1 MANYI
6 NKLVVGN
13 EVKFDLTGDTVAP
26 NTLLTGTTAHD
37 KSGAQITGTCS
48 YDSDTSDATVA
59 VAEIL
64 KDKTAYARG
73 AKIVGTMPD
82 NGAKNYAISNLNDQS
97 ITMGFYDGSGKI
109 SIDSTEKAK
118 IIPTNIKNGVSILG
132 VQGTMTG
139 QESVRIQSKSATPDF
154 TIQSILPDDG
164 YDYLAEVT
172 VLKIPMREKANS
184 AGGITLTIGGY
195 NGN

>member
-1 MANYI
+1 MGNYI

-26 NTLLTGTTAHD
+26 NTLLKNTTAHD
-37 KSGAQITGTCS
+37 KSGAQITGTCT

-73 AKIVGTMPD
+73 AKIVGTMPN
-82 NGAKNYAISNLNDQS
+82 NGAKNYTISNLNDQTIS
-97 ITMGFYDGSGKI
+97 LGFYDGSGKI
-109 SIDSTEKAK
+109 SIDSAEKAK
-118 IIPTNIKNGVSILG
+118 IIPANIKNGVSILG

-139 QESVRIQSKSATPDF
+139 QEDLQVQSKTITPTF
-154 TIQSILPDDG
+154 AAQTILPDEG
-164 YDYLAEVT
+164 YDYLSQVVVSA
-172 VLKIPMREKANS
+172 IPMTESENT
-184 AGGITLTIGGY
+184 AGGLTLTIGG
-195 NGN
+195 

>member
-37 KSGAQITGTCS
+37 KTGAQITGTCS

-73 AKIVGTMPD
+73 AKIVGTMPN
-82 NGAKNYAISNLNDQS
+82 NGAKNYTISDLNDQS
-97 ITMGFYDGSGKI
+97 ITIGLYDGSGKI
-109 SIDSTEKAK
+109 SIDSAEKAK

-139 QESVRIQSKSATPDF
+139 QEDLQVQSKTVTPTF
-154 TIQSILPDDG
+154 TAQTILPDSG
-164 YDYLAEVT
+164 YDYLSQVVVSA
-172 VLKIPMREKANS
+172 IPMTESENT
-184 AGGITLTIGGY
+184 AGGLTLTIGG
-195 NGN
+195 

>member
-26 NTLLTGTTAHD
+26 NTLLTGATAHD
-37 KSGAQITGTCS
+37 KTGAQITGTCS

-73 AKIVGTMPD
+73 AKIVGTMPN
-82 NGAKNYAISNLNDQS
+82 NGAKNYTISNLNDQT
-97 ITMGFYDGSGKI
+97 IAMGFYDGSGKI
-109 SIDSTEKAK
+109 SIDSAEKAK
-118 IIPTNIKNGVSILG
+118 IIPANIKNGVSILG

-139 QESVRIQSKSATPDF
+139 QESVTVQSKTVTPTF
-154 TIQSILPDDG
+154 TAQTILPDSG
-164 YDYLAEVT
+164 YDYLSQVVVSA
-172 VLKIPMREKANS
+172 IPMTQSENT
-184 AGGITLTIGGY
+184 AGGLTLTIGG
-195 NGN
+195 

>member
-1 MANYI
+1 MSKYV

-13 EVKFDLTGDTVAP
+13 DVKFDLTGDTVAP
-26 NTLLTGTTAHD
+26 NTLLTGATAHD

-73 AKIVGTMPD
+73 AKIVGTMPN
-82 NGAKNYAISNLNDQS
+82 NGAKNYAISDLNDQS

-109 SIDSTEKAK
+109 SIDSAEKAK
-118 IIPTNIKNGVSILG
+118 IIPANIKNGVSILG

-139 QESVRIQSKSATPDF
+139 QEDLQVQSKTVAPTF
-154 TIQSILPDDG
+154 AAQTILPDEG
-164 YDYLAEVT
+164 YDYLSQVVVSA
-172 VLKIPMREKANS
+172 IPMTESENT
-184 AGGITLTIGGY
+184 AGGLTLTIGG
-195 NGN
+195 

>member
-37 KSGAQITGTCS
+37 KTGAQITGTCS

-73 AKIVGTMPD
+73 AKIVGTMPN
-82 NGAKNYAISNLNDQS
+82 NGAKNYTISDLNDQTIS
-97 ITMGFYDGSGKI
+97 LGFYDGSGKI
-109 SIDSTEKAK
+109 SIDSAEKAK
-118 IIPTNIKNGVSILG
+118 IIPANIKNGVSILG

-139 QESVRIQSKSATPDF
+139 QESITVQSKTVAPTF
-154 TIQSILPDDG
+154 TAQTILPDSG
-164 YDYLAEVT
+164 YDYLSQVVVSA
-172 VLKIPMREKANS
+172 IPMTESENT
-184 AGGITLTIGGY
+184 AGGLTLTIGG
-195 NGN
+195 

>member
-1 MANYI
+1 MAKYV

-13 EVKFDLTGDTVAP
+13 DVKFDLTGDTVAP

-37 KSGAQITGTCS
+37 KTGAQITGTCT

-73 AKIVGTMPD
+73 AKIVGTMPN
-82 NGAKNYAISNLNDQS
+82 NGAKNYTISDLNDQTIS
-97 ITMGFYDGSGKI
+97 LGFYDGSGKI
-109 SIDSTEKAK
+109 SFDSAEKAK
-118 IIPTNIKNGVSILG
+118 IIPANIKNGVSILG

-139 QESVRIQSKSATPDF
+139 QEDLQVQSKTVAPTF
-154 TIQSILPDDG
+154 TAQTILPDEG
-164 YDYLAEVT
+164 YDYLSQVVVSA
-172 VLKIPMREKANS
+172 IPMTQSENS
-184 AGGITLTIGGY
+184 AGGLTLTIGG
-195 NGN
+195 

>member
-26 NTLLTGTTAHD
+26 NTLLTGATAHD
-37 KSGAQITGTCS
+37 KSGAQITGTCT

-73 AKIVGTMPD
+73 AKIVGTMPN
-82 NGAKNYAISNLNDQS
+82 NGAKNYTISDLNDQTIS
-97 ITMGFYDGSGKI
+97 LGFYDGSGKI
-109 SIDSTEKAK
+109 SIDSAEKAK
-118 IIPTNIKNGVSILG
+118 IIPANIKNGVSILG
-132 VQGTMTG
+132 VQGIMTG
-139 QESVRIQSKSATPDF
+139 QESITVQSKTVTPTF
-154 TIQSILPDDG
+154 TTQTILPDGG
-164 YDYLAEVT
+164 YDYLSQVVVSA
-172 VLKIPMREKANS
+172 IPMTESANT
-184 AGGITLTIGGY
+184 AGGLTLTIGG
-195 NGN
+195 

>member
-26 NTLLTGTTAHD
+26 NTLLTGATAHD

-73 AKIVGTMPD
+73 AKIVGTMPN
-82 NGAKNYAISNLNDQS
+82 NGPKNYTISDLNDQTIS
-97 ITMGFYDGSGKI
+97 LGFYDGSGKI
-109 SIDSTEKAK
+109 SIDSSEKAK
-118 IIPTNIKNGVSILG
+118 IIPANIKNGVSILG

-139 QESVRIQSKSATPDF
+139 QEDLNIQSKTITPTF
-154 TIQSILPDDG
+154 TAQTILPDEG
-164 YDYLAEVT
+164 YDYLSQVVVSA
-172 VLKIPMREKANS
+172 IPMTESENT
-184 AGGITLTIGGY
+184 AGGLTLTIGG
-195 NGN
+195 

>member
-1 MANYI
+1 MAKYV

-13 EVKFDLTGDTVAP
+13 DVKFDLTGDTVAP

-37 KSGAQITGTCS
+37 KTGAQITGTCT

-73 AKIVGTMPD
+73 AKIVGTMPN
-82 NGAKNYAISNLNDQS
+82 NGAKNYTISNLNDQTIS
-97 ITMGFYDGSGKI
+97 LGFYDGSGKI
-109 SIDSTEKAK
+109 SLDSAEKAK
-118 IIPTNIKNGVSILG
+118 IIPANIKNGVSILG

-139 QESVRIQSKSATPDF
+139 QEDLKVQSKTVAPTF
-154 TIQSILPDDG
+154 TAQTILPDEG
-164 YDYLAEVT
+164 YDYLSQVVVSA
-172 VLKIPMREKANS
+172 IPMTESENS
-184 AGGITLTIGGY
+184 AGGLTLTIGG
-195 NGN
+195 

>member
-1 MANYI
+1 MSKYV

-13 EVKFDLTGDTVAP
+13 QVKFDLTGDTVAP
-26 NTLLTGTTAHD
+26 NTLLTGATAHD
-37 KSGAQITGTCS
+37 KSGAQITGTCT

-73 AKIVGTMPD
+73 AKIVGTMPN
-82 NGAKNYAISNLNDQS
+82 NGAKNYTISDLNDQS

-109 SIDSTEKAK
+109 SIDSAEKAK
-118 IIPTNIKNGVSILG
+118 IIPANIKNGVSILG

-139 QESVRIQSKSATPDF
+139 QEDLYIQSKTITPTFSAQT
-154 TIQSILPDDG
+154 ILPDEG
-164 YDYLAEVT
+164 YDYLSQVVVSA
-172 VLKIPMREKANS
+172 IPMTESANT
-184 AGGITLTIGGY
+184 AGGLTLTIGG
-195 NGN
+195 

>member
-1 MANYI
+1 MSKYV

-13 EVKFDLTGDTVAP
+13 DVKFDLTGDTVAP

-73 AKIVGTMPD
+73 AKIVGTMPN
-82 NGAKNYAISNLNDQS
+82 NGAKNYTISNLNDQT
-97 ITMGFYDGSGKI
+97 IAMGFYDGSGKI
-109 SIDSTEKAK
+109 SFDSAEKAK
-118 IIPTNIKNGVSILG
+118 IIPANIKNGVSILG

-139 QESVRIQSKSATPDF
+139 QESITVQSKTVTPTF
-154 TIQSILPDDG
+154 TAQTILPDSG
-164 YDYLAEVT
+164 YDYLSQVVVSA
-172 VLKIPMREKANS
+172 IPMTESENT
-184 AGGITLTIGGY
+184 AGGLTLTIGG
-195 NGN
+195 

>member
-37 KSGAQITGTCS
+37 KTGAQITGTCS

-73 AKIVGTMPD
+73 AKIVGTMPN
-82 NGAKNYAISNLNDQS
+82 NGAKNYTISNLNDQTIS
-97 ITMGFYDGSGKI
+97 LGFYDGSGKI
-109 SIDSTEKAK
+109 SIDSAEKAK
-118 IIPTNIKNGVSILG
+118 IIPANIKNGVSILG

-139 QESVRIQSKSATPDF
+139 QESVTVQSKPVTPTF
-154 TIQSILPDDG
+154 TAQTILPDGG
-164 YDYLAEVT
+164 YDYLSQVVVSA
-172 VLKIPMREKANS
+172 IPMTESENT
-184 AGGITLTIGGY
+184 AGGLTLTIGG
-195 NGN
+195 

>member
-37 KSGAQITGTCS
+37 KTGAQITGTCT

-73 AKIVGTMPD
+73 AKIVGTMPN
-82 NGAKNYAISNLNDQS
+82 NGAKNYTISNLNDQS

-109 SIDSTEKAK
+109 SIDSAEKAK
-118 IIPTNIKNGVSILG
+118 IIPANIKNGVSILG

-139 QESVRIQSKSATPDF
+139 QEDLNIQSKTITPTF
-154 TIQSILPDDG
+154 AAQTILPDDG
-164 YDYLAEVT
+164 YDYLSQVVVSA
-172 VLKIPMREKANS
+172 IPVSESENT
-184 AGGITLTIGGY
+184 AGGLTLTIGG
-195 NGN
+195 

>member
-1 MANYI
+1 MSKYV

-26 NTLLTGTTAHD
+26 NTLLTGATAHD

-73 AKIVGTMPD
+73 AKIVGTMPN
-82 NGAKNYAISNLNDQS
+82 NGAKNYTISELNDQS
-97 ITMGFYDGSGKI
+97 IAMGFYDGSGKI
-109 SIDSTEKAK
+109 SFDSSEKAK
-118 IIPTNIKNGVSILG
+118 IIPANIKNGVSILG

-139 QESVRIQSKSATPDF
+139 QEDLNIQSKTVTPTF
-154 TIQSILPDDG
+154 TAQTILPDEG
-164 YDYLAEVT
+164 YDYLSQVVVSA
-172 VLKIPMREKANS
+172 IPMTESANT
-184 AGGITLTIGGY
+184 AGGLTLTIGG
-195 NGN
+195 

>member
-37 KSGAQITGTCS
+37 KTGAQITGTCS

-73 AKIVGTMPD
+73 AKIVGTMPN
-82 NGAKNYAISNLNDQS
+82 NGAKNYTISDLNDQT
-97 ITMGFYDGSGKI
+97 IAMGFYDGSGKI
-109 SIDSTEKAK
+109 SFDSAEKAK
-118 IIPTNIKNGVSILG
+118 IIPANIKNGVSILG

-139 QESVRIQSKSATPDF
+139 QEDLQVQSKTITPTF
-154 TIQSILPDDG
+154 TTQTILPDEG
-164 YDYLAEVT
+164 YDYLSQVVVSA
-172 VLKIPMREKANS
+172 IPVSESENT
-184 AGGITLTIGGY
+184 AGGLTLTIGG
-195 NGN
+195 

>member
-1 MANYI
+1 MSKYV

-13 EVKFDLTGDTVAP
+13 DVKFDLTGDTVAP
-26 NTLLTGTTAHD
+26 NTLLTGATAHD

-73 AKIVGTMPD
+73 AKIVGTMPN
-82 NGAKNYAISNLNDQS
+82 NGAKNYTISDLNDQTIS
-97 ITMGFYDGSGKI
+97 LGFYDGSGKI
-109 SIDSTEKAK
+109 SIDSAEKAK
-118 IIPTNIKNGVSILG
+118 IIPANIKNGVSILG

-139 QESVRIQSKSATPDF
+139 QEDLQVQSKTVTPTF
-154 TIQSILPDDG
+154 TAQTILPDEG
-164 YDYLAEVT
+164 YDYLSQVVVSA
-172 VLKIPMREKANS
+172 IPMTESENT
-184 AGGITLTIGGY
+184 AGGLTLTIGG
-195 NGN
+195 

>member
-1 MANYI
+1 MAKYV

-13 EVKFDLTGDTVAP
+13 DVKFDLTGDTVAP

-37 KSGAQITGTCS
+37 KTGAQITGTCT

-73 AKIVGTMPD
+73 AKIVGTMPN
-82 NGAKNYAISNLNDQS
+82 NGAKNYTISNLNDQTIS
-97 ITMGFYDGSGKI
+97 LGFYDGSGKI
-109 SIDSTEKAK
+109 SIDSAEKAK
-118 IIPTNIKNGVSILG
+118 IIPANIKNGVNILG

-139 QESVRIQSKSATPDF
+139 QEDLNIQSKTITPTF
-154 TIQSILPDDG
+154 TAQTILPDEG
-164 YDYLAEVT
+164 YDYLSQVVVSA
-172 VLKIPMREKANS
+172 IPMTQSENS
-184 AGGITLTIGGY
+184 AGGLTLTIGG
-195 NGN
+195 

>member
-1 MANYI
+1 MSKYV

-13 EVKFDLTGDTVAP
+13 DVKFDLTGDTVAP
-26 NTLLTGTTAHD
+26 NTLLTGATAHD

-73 AKIVGTMPD
+73 AKIVGTMPN
-82 NGAKNYAISNLNDQS
+82 NGAKNYTISDLNDQT
-97 ITMGFYDGSGKI
+97 IAMGFYDGSGKI
-109 SIDSTEKAK
+109 SFDSTEKAK
-118 IIPTNIKNGVSILG
+118 IIPANIKNGVSILG

-139 QESVRIQSKSATPDF
+139 QESITVQSKTITPTF
-154 TIQSILPDDG
+154 TAQTILPDSG
-164 YDYLAEVT
+164 YDYLSQVVVSA
-172 VLKIPMREKANS
+172 IPMTESANT
-184 AGGITLTIGGY
+184 AGGLTLTIGG
-195 NGN
+195 

>member
-6 NKLVVGN
+6 NKFVVGN

-37 KSGAQITGTCS
+37 KTGAQITGTCS

-73 AKIVGTMPD
+73 AKIVGTMPN
-82 NGAKNYAISNLNDQS
+82 NGAKNYTISDLNDQS
-97 ITMGFYDGSGKI
+97 IIMGFYDGSGKI

-118 IIPTNIKNGVSILG
+118 IIPANIKNGVSILG

-139 QESVRIQSKSATPDF
+139 QEDLNIQSKTVTPTF
-154 TIQSILPDDG
+154 TAQTILPDDG
-164 YDYLAEVT
+164 YDYLSQVVVSA
-172 VLKIPMREKANS
+172 IPVSESENT
-184 AGGITLTIGGY
+184 AGGLTLTIGG
-195 NGN
+195 

>member
-1 MANYI
+1 MANYV

-26 NTLLTGTTAHD
+26 NTLLTSTTAHD
-37 KSGAQITGTCS
+37 KTGAQITGTCS

-73 AKIVGTMPD
+73 SKIVGTMPN
-82 NGAKNYAISNLNDQS
+82 NGAKNYTISNLNDQTIS
-97 ITMGFYDGSGKI
+97 LGFYDGSGKI
-109 SIDSTEKAK
+109 SFDSAEKAK
-118 IIPTNIKNGVSILG
+118 IIPANIKNGVSILG

-139 QESVRIQSKSATPDF
+139 QESITVQSKTVTPTF
-154 TIQSILPDDG
+154 TAQTILPDSG
-164 YDYLAEVT
+164 FDYLSQVVVSA
-172 VLKIPMREKANS
+172 IPMTESANS
-184 AGGITLTIGGY
+184 AGGLTLTIGG
-195 NGN
+195 

>member
-1 MANYI
+1 MSKYV

-13 EVKFDLTGDTVAP
+13 DVKFDLTGDTVAP

-37 KSGAQITGTCS
+37 KTGAQITGTCS

-73 AKIVGTMPD
+73 SKIVGTMPN
-82 NGAKNYAISNLNDQS
+82 NGAKNYTISNLNDQTIS
-97 ITMGFYDGSGKI
+97 LGFYDGSGKI
-109 SIDSTEKAK
+109 SFDSAEKAK
-118 IIPTNIKNGVSILG
+118 IIPANIKNGVSILG

-139 QESVRIQSKSATPDF
+139 QEDLQVQSKTVTPTF
-154 TIQSILPDDG
+154 TAQTILPDSG
-164 YDYLAEVT
+164 YDYLSQVVVSAISMTES
-172 VLKIPMREKANS
+172 ENS
-184 AGGITLTIGGY
+184 AGGLTLTIGG
-195 NGN
+195 

>member
-37 KSGAQITGTCS
+37 KTGAQITGTCS

-73 AKIVGTMPD
+73 AKIVGTMPN
-82 NGAKNYAISNLNDQS
+82 NGAKNYTISDLNDQTIS
-97 ITMGFYDGSGKI
+97 LGFYDGSGKI
-109 SIDSTEKAK
+109 SIDSAEKAK
-118 IIPTNIKNGVSILG
+118 IIPANIKNGVSILG

-139 QESVRIQSKSATPDF
+139 QESITVQSKTVAPTF
-154 TIQSILPDDG
+154 TAQTILPDSG
-164 YDYLAEVT
+164 YDYLSQVVVSA
-172 VLKIPMREKANS
+172 IPMTESANT
-184 AGGITLTIGGY
+184 AGGLTLTIGG
-195 NGN
+195 

>member
-37 KSGAQITGTCS
+37 KTGAQITGTCS

-73 AKIVGTMPD
+73 AKIVGTMPN
-82 NGAKNYAISNLNDQS
+82 NGAKNYTISDLNDQA
-97 ITMGFYDGSGKI
+97 IAMGFYDGSGKI
-109 SIDSTEKAK
+109 SFDSVEKAK
-118 IIPTNIKNGVSILG
+118 IIPANIKNGVSILG

-139 QESVRIQSKSATPDF
+139 LESITVQSKTVTPTF
-154 TIQSILPDDG
+154 TAQTILPDEG
-164 YDYLAEVT
+164 YDYLSQVVVSA
-172 VLKIPMREKANS
+172 IPMTESENT
-184 AGGITLTIGGY
+184 AGGLTLTIGG
-195 NGN
+195 

>member
-1 MANYI
+1 MANYV

-26 NTLLTGTTAHD
+26 NTLLTSTTAHD
-37 KSGAQITGTCS
+37 KTGAQITGTCS

-73 AKIVGTMPD
+73 AKIVGTMPN
-82 NGAKNYAISNLNDQS
+82 NGAKNYTISDLNDQS

-109 SIDSTEKAK
+109 SFDSAEKAK
-118 IIPTNIKNGVSILG
+118 IIPANIKNGVSILG
-132 VQGTMTG
+132 ILGTMTG
-139 QESVRIQSKSATPDF
+139 QEDLKVQSKTVAPTF
-154 TIQSILPDDG
+154 TAQTILPDGG
-164 YDYLAEVT
+164 YDYLSQVVVSA
-172 VLKIPMREKANS
+172 IPMTESANT
-184 AGGITLTIGGY
+184 AGGLTLTIGG
-195 NGN
+195 

>member
-37 KSGAQITGTCS
+37 KTGAQITGTCS

-73 AKIVGTMPD
+73 AKIVGTMPN
-82 NGAKNYAISNLNDQS
+82 NGAKNYTISDLNDQTIS
-97 ITMGFYDGSGKI
+97 LGFYDGSGKL
-109 SIDSTEKAK
+109 SIDSAEQAK
-118 IIPTNIKNGVSILG
+118 IIPANIKNGVSILG

-139 QESVRIQSKSATPDF
+139 QESITVQSKTVTPTF
-154 TIQSILPDDG
+154 TAQTILPDEG
-164 YDYLAEVT
+164 YDYLSQVVVSA
-172 VLKIPMREKANS
+172 IPMTESENT
-184 AGGITLTIGGY
+184 AGGLTLTIGG
-195 NGN
+195 

>member
-37 KSGAQITGTCS
+37 KTGAQITGTCS

-73 AKIVGTMPD
+73 AKIVGTMPN
-82 NGAKNYAISNLNDQS
+82 NGAKNYTISNLNDQT
-97 ITMGFYDGSGKI
+97 IAMGFYDGSGKI
-109 SIDSTEKAK
+109 SIDSAEKAK
-118 IIPTNIKNGVSILG
+118 IIPANIKNGVSILG
-132 VQGTMTG
+132 ILGTMTG
-139 QESVRIQSKSATPDF
+139 QEDLQVQSKTVTPTF
-154 TIQSILPDDG
+154 TAQTILPDEG
-164 YDYLAEVT
+164 YDYLSQVVVSA
-172 VLKIPMREKANS
+172 IPVSESENT
-184 AGGITLTIGGY
+184 AGGLTLTIGG
-195 NGN
+195 

>member
-37 KSGAQITGTCS
+37 KTGAQITGTCS

-73 AKIVGTMPD
+73 AKIVGTMPN
-82 NGAKNYAISNLNDQS
+82 NGAKNYTISNLNDQT
-97 ITMGFYDGSGKI
+97 IAMGFYDGSGKI
-109 SIDSTEKAK
+109 SFDSAEKAK
-118 IIPTNIKNGVSILG
+118 IIPANIKNGVSILG

-139 QESVRIQSKSATPDF
+139 QESVTVQSKTITPTF
-154 TIQSILPDDG
+154 TVQTILPDSG
-164 YDYLAEVT
+164 YDYLSQVVVSA
-172 VLKIPMREKANS
+172 IPMTESANT
-184 AGGITLTIGGY
+184 AGGLTLTIGG
-195 NGN
+195 

>member
-26 NTLLTGTTAHD
+26 NTLLTGATAHD

-73 AKIVGTMPD
+73 AKIVGTMPN
-82 NGAKNYAISNLNDQS
+82 NGPKNYTVSDLNDQTIS
-97 ITMGFYDGSGKI
+97 LGFYDGSGKI
-109 SIDSTEKAK
+109 SIDSAEKAK
-118 IIPTNIKNGVSILG
+118 IIPANIKNGVSILG

-139 QESVRIQSKSATPDF
+139 QEDLNIQSKTITPTF
-154 TIQSILPDDG
+154 AVQTILPDEG
-164 YDYLAEVT
+164 YDYLSQVVVSA
-172 VLKIPMREKANS
+172 IPMTESENT
-184 AGGITLTIGGY
+184 AGGLTLTIGG
-195 NGN
+195 

>member
-1 MANYI
+1 MSKYV

-13 EVKFDLTGDTVAP
+13 DVKFDLTGDTVAP

-37 KSGAQITGTCS
+37 KTGAQITGTCS

-73 AKIVGTMPD
+73 SKIVGTMPN
-82 NGAKNYAISNLNDQS
+82 NGAKNYTISDLNDQTIS
-97 ITMGFYDGSGKI
+97 LGFYDGSGKI
-109 SIDSTEKAK
+109 IFDSTEKAK
-118 IIPTNIKNGVSILG
+118 IIPANIKNGVSILG

-139 QESVRIQSKSATPDF
+139 QEDLKVQSKTVAPTF
-154 TIQSILPDDG
+154 TTQTILPDSG
-164 YDYLAEVT
+164 FDYLSQVVVSAISVT
-172 VLKIPMREKANS
+172 ESENS
-184 AGGITLTIGGY
+184 AGGLTLTIGG
-195 NGN
+195 

>member
-37 KSGAQITGTCS
+37 KTGAQITGTCS

-73 AKIVGTMPD
+73 AKIVGTMPN
-82 NGAKNYAISNLNDQS
+82 NGAKNYTVSDLNDQT

-109 SIDSTEKAK
+109 SIDSAEKAK
-118 IIPTNIKNGVSILG
+118 IIPANIKNGVTILG
-132 VQGTMTG
+132 VRGTMTG
-139 QESVRIQSKSATPDF
+139 QESITVQSKTITPTF
-154 TIQSILPDDG
+154 AAQTILPDEG
-164 YDYLAEVT
+164 YDYLSQVVVSA
-172 VLKIPMREKANS
+172 IPMTESENT
-184 AGGITLTIGGY
+184 AGGLTLTIGG
-195 NGN
+195 

>member
-1 MANYI
+1 MSKYV

-13 EVKFDLTGDTVAP
+13 DVKFDLTGDTVAP
-26 NTLLTGTTAHD
+26 NTLLTGATAHD

-73 AKIVGTMPD
+73 AKIVGTMPN
-82 NGAKNYAISNLNDQS
+82 NGAKNYTISDLNDQTIS
-97 ITMGFYDGSGKI
+97 LGFYDGSGKI
-109 SIDSTEKAK
+109 SIDSAEKAK
-118 IIPTNIKNGVSILG
+118 IIPANIKNGVSILG

-139 QESVRIQSKSATPDF
+139 QEDLQVQSKTVAPTF
-154 TIQSILPDDG
+154 AAQTILPDEG
-164 YDYLAEVT
+164 YDYLSQVVVSA
-172 VLKIPMREKANS
+172 IPMTESENT
-184 AGGITLTIGGY
+184 AGGLTLTIGG
-195 NGN
+195 

>member
-26 NTLLTGTTAHD
+26 NTLLTGATAHD
-37 KSGAQITGTCS
+37 KTGAQITGTCS

-73 AKIVGTMPD
+73 AKIVGTMPN
-82 NGAKNYAISNLNDQS
+82 NGAKNYTISDLNDQS

-109 SIDSTEKAK
+109 SIDSAEKAK
-118 IIPTNIKNGVSILG
+118 IIPANIKNGVSILG

-139 QESVRIQSKSATPDF
+139 QESITVQSKTITPTF
-154 TIQSILPDDG
+154 TAQTILPDSG
-164 YDYLAEVT
+164 YDYLSQVVVSA
-172 VLKIPMREKANS
+172 IPMTESANT
-184 AGGITLTIGGY
+184 AGGLTLTIGG
-195 NGN
+195 

>member
-1 MANYI
+1 MSKYV

-13 EVKFDLTGDTVAP
+13 DVKFDLTGDTVAP
-26 NTLLTGTTAHD
+26 NTLLTGATAHD

-73 AKIVGTMPD
+73 AKIVGTMPN
-82 NGAKNYAISNLNDQS
+82 NGAKNYTISDLNDQTIS
-97 ITMGFYDGSGKI
+97 LGFYDGSGKI
-109 SIDSTEKAK
+109 SIDSAEKAK
-118 IIPTNIKNGVSILG
+118 IIPANIKNGVSILG

-139 QESVRIQSKSATPDF
+139 LESITVQSKTITPTF
-154 TIQSILPDDG
+154 TAQTILPDSG
-164 YDYLAEVT
+164 YDYLSQVVVSA
-172 VLKIPMREKANS
+172 IPMTESENT
-184 AGGITLTIGGY
+184 AGGLTLTIGG
-195 NGN
+195 

>member
-26 NTLLTGTTAHD
+26 NTLLTGATAHD
-37 KSGAQITGTCS
+37 KSGAQITGTS
-48 YDSDTSDATVA
+48 TYDSDISDATVA

-73 AKIVGTMPD
+73 AKIVGTMPN
-82 NGAKNYAISNLNDQS
+82 NGAKNYTISNLNDQTIS
-97 ITMGFYDGSGKI
+97 LGFYDGSGKI
-109 SIDSTEKAK
+109 SIDSAEKAK
-118 IIPTNIKNGVSILG
+118 IIPANIKNGVSILG

-139 QESVRIQSKSATPDF
+139 QEDLQVQSKTVAPTF
-154 TIQSILPDDG
+154 AAQTILPDEG
-164 YDYLAEVT
+164 YDYLSQVVVSA
-172 VLKIPMREKANS
+172 IPMTESENT
-184 AGGITLTIGGY
+184 AGGLTLTIGG
-195 NGN
+195 